1 MNYQRNKLN
10 SRKKKMRS
18 PRHSEVEV
26 TELMIPAYSNFGG
39 KVHGGII
46 LSLMDKAAY
55 ACASKYSGS
64 YCVTVSVEG
73 VQFLSPVEVGDLVT
87 IKAMVNYVGNTS
99 MIVGMRVESLNVR
112 TGISRHTNS
121 SYFTMVAKTESG
133 ELLEVPSLR
142 ISNEL
147 ELRRFCEGKMLK
159 ALSKEKNAMLKAD
172 FKSHTRNELL
182 AMLVD
187 ERCEV
192 ELML

>member
-1 MNYQRNKLN
+1 
-10 SRKKKMRS
+10 MRS